1 MKNLKKLTPKE
12 SVIKGL
18 ETRKKNLEKKS
29 ESVAKE
35 YREKRMAILADLHVV
50 NIQLQALRKK

>member
-1 MKNLKKLTPKE
+1 MKNKQKLTPKE

-18 ETRKKNLEKKS
+18 ETRKKNLEKKQTALVTKFYS
-29 ESVAKE
+29 DKKE
-35 YREKRMAILADLHVV
+35 ILADLQVV

>member
-1 MKNLKKLTPKE
+1 MKNKKLSPKE

-18 ETRKKNLEKKS
+18 ETRKKNLEKKQTALI
-29 ESVAKE
+29 AKFNAD
-35 YREKRMAILADLHVV
+35 RKDILADLQVV

>member
-1 MKNLKKLTPKE
+1 MKNTKKLSPKE

-18 ETRKKNLEKKS
+18 ETRKKNLEKKQS
-29 ESVAKE
+29 ALISKFNSD
-35 YREKRMAILADLHVV
+35 KKDILADLQVV